1 MTHVTCRLT
10 AKNRDHLRNPVLGSR
25 VRATFTF
32 FCQHRAFELLVWK
45 SHLQMTY
52 YVLEG
57 HLTML
62 VSQSRADMHSIV
74 CLMLVY
80 VEYSQTSLSGY
91 LLSVNTLKWISL
103 AWSHLDTM

>member
-1 MTHVTCRLT
+1 
-10 AKNRDHLRNPVLGSR
+10 
-25 VRATFTF
+25 
-32 FCQHRAFELLVWK
+32 
-45 SHLQMTY
+45 
-52 YVLEG
+52 
-57 HLTML
+57 ML
-62 VSQSRADMHSIV
+62 VSQSRADMHCIV